1 MLRILLVTDTE
12 KALGELR
19 QSLGKR
25 GHTLLPD
32 AATAP
37 ALARLVEGQSPDLVL
52 VDAESPLRDT
62 LEQMAVMN
70 RNAPRTVQM
79 GESDADQRLLA
90 AALALGV
97 SVYGSHNATTA
108 AIAPVLALIVAR
120 LTTTRPAV
128 RVPVS
133 ERPVQVSLR

>member
-52 VDAESPLRDT
+52 VDANSPLRDT

-70 RNAPRTVQM
+70 RNAPRTVHLD
-79 GESDADQRLLA
+79 GSEADLRLLEA
-90 AALALGV
+90 AQDLGV

-108 AIAPVLALIVAR
+108 AIVPVLALIVAR
-120 LTTTRPAV
+120 LTTRPAV
-128 RVPVS
+128 HLISNNERVVHAGA
-133 ERPVQVSLR
+133 R